1 MQASRL
7 LVACLVAA
15 GRVDEAKP
23 VLASIAATCARIG
36 FVRYLIDGGPRM
48 VPALTALLEDKRGGR
63 WQSDWPDVPE
73 EFLVAALET
82 QTAVES

>member
-1 MQASRL
+1 MQANRL

-23 VLASIAATCARIG
+23 VLASIAATCVRIG

-48 VPALTALLEDKRGGR
+48 VPALTALLEDRRAGR
-63 WQSDWPDVPE
+63 WPSDWPDVPA
-73 EFLVAALET
+73 EFLAATLET
-82 QTAVES
+82 ATPIES